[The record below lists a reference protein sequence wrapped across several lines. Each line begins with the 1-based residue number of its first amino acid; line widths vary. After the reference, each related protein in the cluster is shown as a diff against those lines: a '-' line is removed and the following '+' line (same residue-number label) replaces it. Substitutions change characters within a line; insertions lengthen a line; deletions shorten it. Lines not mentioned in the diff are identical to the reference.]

1 MSSEKQR
8 LNNILKT
15 YLENVL
21 RKTTK
26 NDSIEME
33 AKFGTRKIK
42 KISKIDYD
50 NVIKILKS
58 SGFVLKNS
66 NYLLR
71 IISEYTDIKTGKIQ
85 LSNIRAEIN
94 GLQDTSLY
102 CKANNLEGIKERV
115 NFVKKRPYG
124 INNTNTNTNTNDKI
138 PTANFDDFNFRVS
151 LSQETTMDK
160 DSSVIKGLLDTWG
173 NNKKIF
179 RYMNRVSFTHPDY
192 PFMIDLSI
200 VKESSRNR
208 NSYLIPQYT
217 IQDSKVFNGYEH
229 YEIEIEC
236 INTLVGSGTLFNT
249 SERLDRAL
257 KTVTKIILSGL
268 QESSFPISY
277 KEQEDIQ
284 KEYMDIIWGTS
295 AKNIQTIEP
304 KNFIGPSS
312 YTLQLENIVEDE
324 TMYMQPNIRTNY
336 CVTDKADGE
345 RKMLY
350 IANNKKIYLI
360 NTNMQI
366 QFTGAI
372 TKNDELKNTLL
383 DGEHIIYNK
392 YKKYINL
399 YAAFD
404 IYYLNGKDIR
414 AQGFTPSS
422 LEEEKKKELFRLP
435 TLLKTVNLI
444 KPFSIIGE
452 ITPSPLRIKTK
463 TFYSTSEKEKTIFQG
478 CQTIMQRI
486 NDGLFEYATDG
497 LIFTPTNLSVGAK
510 QVGDPL
516 KNTKTSWENS
526 FKWKPATD
534 NTIDFLVSVK
544 KNMSGGEFIGN
555 LFTYGI
561 DTGSTSQLTEY
572 KSLVLRV
579 GYDEKRHGYIN
590 PCQDIIDDILP
601 SLDSVNEKN
610 NYVPKQFYPSN
621 PSDLNAGLCNIK
633 LKELNGG
640 NKVMLTEENEVIED
654 NMIIEFK
661 YVNENDELWRWV
673 PLRVRYD
680 KTNELRSGKP
690 NYGNAYHVANS
701 IWKTIHAPITEE
713 MITRGLTIPKEIV
726 DTDVYYNTSSIG
738 DSDGKYS
745 RSMRD
750 FHNLFVKK
758 KLITSVSQKGETLI
772 DLAVGK
778 GGDFPKWINAKLKFV
793 FGIDI
798 SRDNIH
804 NRLNGACARY
814 LNLKKKTKEMPSALF
829 VHGNSSINI
838 RNAKALI
845 SDKDK
850 QITKAIFGE
859 GAKDAKELGKG
870 VYKHYGIAN
879 NGFDICSIQ
888 FAVHY
893 MFESNETFY
902 NFLRNVSEVTKIGG
916 HLIGTSYDGKEIFKL
931 LKNKKPNEGVS
942 IMQDDHKLLEITKK
956 YTQTKFPDDDTSIG
970 YAIDVFQDT
979 INKTF
984 KEYLVNYNYFTQM
997 LENYGFVLLTKE
1009 ETDKI
1014 GLSSSSDSF
1023 NEMFKLMQNE
1033 LKTMQTQSQFQYG
1046 NPYKEAINMSAG
1058 ERTISF
1064 LNRYFIYKKVRNV
1077 DADKISQRFID
1088 AQQSIE
1094 SSQISDISTNY
1105 QSGDSLP
1112 IKKNIK
1118 IKLVAKNV

>member
-50 NVIKILKS
+50 NVVKILKS

-85 LSNIRAEIN
+85 LSTIRTEIN
-94 GLQDTSLY
+94 GLQDTSIY

-124 INNTNTNTNTNDKI
+124 INNTNTNTNDKI

-151 LSQETTMDK
+151 LNHETTMDK

-217 IQDSKVFNGYEH
+217 IQDSNVFNNYQH

-249 SERLDRAL
+249 PERLDKAL

-284 KEYMDIIWGTS
+284 KEYMDVIWGTS
-295 AKNIQTIEP
+295 DKNTQTIEP

-324 TMYMQPNIRTNY
+324 TMYMQPNIRRNY

-350 IANNKKIYLI
+350 IAGNKKIYFI

-414 AQGFTPSS
+414 AQMFTPSS
-422 LEEEKKKELFRLP
+422 LKKEKQKELFRLP
-435 TLLKTVNLI
+435 TLLKIVNLI
-444 KPFSIIGE
+444 KPLSIVGE
-452 ITPSPLRIKTK
+452 SIPSPLRIKTK
-463 TFYSTSEKEKTIFQG
+463 TFYSTNENEKTIFQG

-516 KNTKTSWENS
+516 KNTKISWENS

-555 LFTYGI
+555 LFTSGI
-561 DTGSTSQLTEY
+561 DTGSTTQLTEY

-579 GYDEKRHGYIN
+579 GYNEKRHGYIN

-621 PSDLNAGLCNIK
+621 PSDLKAGLCNIK

-661 YVNENDELWRWV
+661 YVKENDELWNWV

-713 MITRGLTIPKEIV
+713 MITTGLNIPNEIV
-726 DTDVYYNTSSIG
+726 DTDVYYNTSSVSN
-738 DSDGKYS
+738 SDEKYT

-758 KLITSVSQKGETLI
+758 KLITSVSQKGDTLI

-778 GGDFPKWINAKLKFV
+778 GGDFPKWINAALKFV

-804 NRLNGACARY
+804 NRLDGACVRY

-838 RNAKALI
+838 RNAKALF

-870 VYKHYGIAN
+870 VYKHYGIAK
-879 NGFDICSIQ
+879 NGFDVCSIQ

-893 MFESNETFY
+893 MFESNETFH

-916 HLIGTSYDGKEIFKL
+916 YLIGTSYDGKEIFKL
-931 LKNKKPNEGVS
+931 LKNKKPNESVTV
-942 IMQDDHKLLEITKK
+942 MQDNYKLLEITKK
-956 YTQTKFPDDDTSIG
+956 YTQTKFPDNDTSIG

-984 KEYLVNYNYFTQM
+984 REYLVNYNYFTQM
-997 LENYGFVLLTKE
+997 LELYGFVLLTKE
-1009 ETDKI
+1009 ETDKL
-1014 GLSSSSDSF
+1014 GLSSSSESF
-1023 NEMFKLMQNE
+1023 NELFKLMQNE
-1033 LKTMQTQSQFQYG
+1033 LKTMQTSTQYG
-1046 NPYKEAINMSAG
+1046 SPYKEASNMSAG

-1064 LNRYFIYKKVRNV
+1064 LNRYFIYKKIRNV

-1088 AQQSIE
+1088 ARQSIE
-1094 SSQISDISTNY
+1094 SSQISAVSSNY

-1118 IKLVAKNV
+1118 IKLVAKPIKPI